1 MVYKQCEYLWLK
13 GGFYYFRRHVPVD
26 VQQHYER
33 SCIVICLKTKSRAS
47 ALRASRSIASK
58 LDDFWM
64 QLRLSVI
71 DVPASHLLVKG
82 KPKEA
87 FVSYAPV
94 SNYVHISCI

>member
-33 SCIVICLKTKSRAS
+33 SCVVICLKTRSKAS
-47 ALRASRSIASK
+47 ALRASRSISSK

-64 QLRLSVI
+64 QLRLSEI
-71 DVPASHLLVKG
+71 DVPASHLLVKD
-82 KPKEA
+82 KPK
-87 FVSYAPV
+87 
-94 SNYVHISCI
+94 